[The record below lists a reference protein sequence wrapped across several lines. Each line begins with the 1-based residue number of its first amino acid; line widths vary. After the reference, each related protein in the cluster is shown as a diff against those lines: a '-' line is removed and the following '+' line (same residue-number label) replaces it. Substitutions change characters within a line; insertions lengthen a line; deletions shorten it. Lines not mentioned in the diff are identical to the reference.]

1 MSCLGWFK
9 RRSRSDGASSGKR
22 GASAPP
28 SSGPATA
35 TTTTTTVSGVSTSRS
50 DDSGAV
56 RPVSKSAG
64 SAASSQSQRSIS
76 SLYEERGHGQL
87 RVFDYEELR
96 AATADFGRAQKLGE
110 GGFGSV
116 YKGFV
121 RAADGKGDR
130 IPVAVKKL
138 NQRGLQV
145 RTCSAWLLV
154 LSPLVA
160 LSPRACA
167 CHLRL

>member
-1 MSCLGWFK
+1 
-9 RRSRSDGASSGKR
+9 
-22 GASAPP
+22 
-28 SSGPATA
+28 
-35 TTTTTTVSGVSTSRS
+35 VSGVSTSRS
-50 DDSGAV
+50 DSSSGAV

-64 SAASSQSQRSIS
+64 SAASSQSQVSIS

-87 RVFDYEELR
+87 RVFDYEELQ
-96 AATADFGRAQKLGE
+96 AATAEFSRAQKLGE

-145 RTCSAWLLV
+145 RTCSA
-154 LSPLVA
+154 
-160 LSPRACA
+160 
-167 CHLRL
+167 

>member
-1 MSCLGWFK
+1 
-9 RRSRSDGASSGKR
+9 
-22 GASAPP
+22 
-28 SSGPATA
+28 
-35 TTTTTTVSGVSTSRS
+35 
-50 DDSGAV
+50 
-56 RPVSKSAG
+56 
-64 SAASSQSQRSIS
+64 
-76 SLYEERGHGQL
+76 
-87 RVFDYEELR
+87 VFDYEELQ

-138 NQRGLQV
+138 NQRSLQV
-145 RTCSAWLLV
+145 RTCSACLIV
-154 LSPLVA
+154 LSPLVAISLA

-167 CHLRL
+167 CHLRLCSQFSVPLWSISRDNLCR